1 MKSVRVYIIILSLL
15 TWVSW
20 GFSQG
25 VGVVA
30 KLDTNAMMIG
40 DHVGITLKYTGPAQS
55 KVLWPFLPDTIL
67 GHITIIGRGKIDTA
81 YTPDKKSVTFTQ
93 FLNLTFYD
101 SGFYTIPS
109 IPFRYRL
116 LPDTTG
122 QVSTSTM
129 LMLAVHT
136 VKVDTTQAI
145 KPIIGPLSVP
155 ITFREMLPWIIAALL
170 LAALIVAGIW
180 YFRKRKKQEPIF
192 QLKPKVVLSP
202 YERALQD
209 FEKLRLKK
217 LWQSGKI
224 KEYHSELTEILRRYI
239 EDRFR
244 VAALEQTSSEITENL
259 RDHPDCPR
267 AALDKLNSLLVMADM
282 VKFAKSQPLATEN
295 DLCLSDGVD
304 FVRSTSGGAV
314 ITAEEVK

>member
-1 MKSVRVYIIILSLL
+1 MKRVRVYIIVLGLMTGIFG
-15 TWVSW
+15 
-20 GFSQG
+20 GFSQD

-40 DHVGITLKYTGPAQS
+40 DHVGITLKYTGPAKSQ
-55 KVLWPFLPDTIL
+55 VMWPFLPDTIL

-81 YTPDKKSVTFTQ
+81 YTPDKKSVTITQ
-93 FLNLTFYD
+93 FLNLTCYD

-122 QVSTSTM
+122 QMATSSM

-155 ITFREMLPWIIAALL
+155 ITFREMLPWIIGALVL
-170 LAALIVAGIW
+170 VALIAAGIW

-202 YERALQD
+202 YEQALQD

-244 VAALEQTSSEITENL
+244 VAALEQTSSEIMENL
-259 RDHPDCPR
+259 SDHADCPR
-267 AALDKLNSLLVMADM
+267 AALDKLNRLMVMADM

-295 DLCLSDGVD
+295 DMCLSDGVD

-314 ITAEEVK
+314 ITAEETK